1 MKKILTTITAII
13 ILIFS
18 FSVSSYAAEINF
30 NDVKTT
36 DWYYKNLQD
45 LIQKNIVGGYTDG
58 TFKPN
63 NSLKFEEFVK
73 LVVVAVADKPIEMI
87 QGQDWYQIYID
98 KAIESKYITEQQ
110 KSLIGQ
116 NIDRR
121 AMAEIIYNVISNR
134 EDFNEY
140 TAEEIIYLSGKL
152 TDLTDTDT
160 KTLTISGL
168 GIICGYPDGT
178 YKPNDSLK
186 RSETVAVISRL
197 LDKEQRLPVDFTKMD
212 DVVVTPPTNTSDMTL
227 EELPKV
233 DLSHLYDYPTLS
245 GSTVKQENKD
255 NNSWVNTDEIA
266 ADYTDYME
274 LTHNRDYTTI
284 SKKETQYKQDL
295 LYYLNGYKE
304 YHGIKYSRLRQDAL
318 DYYTS
323 SNDQEMIDYVLS
335 KNDYIEDFLDKWV
348 QDTIDNRVK
357 VQAEFYTNYDLVI
370 MADAVPVV
378 RGTLR
383 FKYDSHNNPSNIK
396 EELDLVERN
405 IKIDGQDILNL
416 DESNY
421 NMYMDYD
428 EIPNFEVGK
437 WYEIDMDIVVANT
450 ALAKGLVEKASH
462 SYRYIYPIEVRE
474 LN

>member
-45 LIQKNIVGGYTDG
+45 LTQKNIVGGYTDG

-197 LDKEQRLPVDFTKMD
+197 IDKEQRLPVDFD
-212 DVVVTPPTNTSDMTL
+212 EVITPPSGTSDMTL
-227 EELPKV
+227 DELPKI
-233 DLSHLYDYPTLS
+233 DLSHLYDYPTLL
-245 GSTVKQENKD
+245 GSTVKAENKA
-255 NNSWVNTDEIA
+255 NNSWVNTDVIA
-266 ADYTDYME
+266 SDYTEYMN

-284 SKKETQYKQDL
+284 SKKATQYKKDL

-304 YHGIKYSRLRQDAL
+304 YKGKEYSRLRQEAL

-323 SNDQEMIDYVLS
+323 TNDQEMINYVLS
-335 KNDYIEDFLDKWV
+335 KDDYIEFFLDKWV
-348 QDTIDNRVK
+348 QDTIDNKVK
-357 VQAEFYTNYDLVI
+357 VQAKFYTSDDLVI
-370 MADAVPVV
+370 KADGTIAV

-383 FKYDSHNNPSNIK
+383 IKYESHNNPSNIK
-396 EELDLVERN
+396 EEIDLVNRN
-405 IKIDGQDILNL
+405 TVDKGRGFLNL
-416 DESNY
+416 PDSNY
-421 NMYMDYD
+421 DIYLEYD
-428 EIPNFEVGK
+428 DIPDFQVGK
-437 WYEIDMDIVVANT
+437 WYEIDMDLVVVNRAFT
-450 ALAKGLVEKASH
+450 KGLEEKASH
-462 SYRYIYPIEVRE
+462 SYEYIYPIEVRE
-474 LN
+474 LH